1 MSSSSNQIA
10 QTYVALVKE
19 QKHLELIE
27 SLYSDDAVSIEPFAR
42 PGAGRTTE
50 GKAAILGKSQAFDA
64 VFKVESQKI
73 SDPWPHGDD
82 KFAVHMTFEMTH
94 IESGNTRSMD
104 EIAVMTIRDGKIS
117 SEEFFYSE

>member
-10 QTYVALVKE
+10 QAYVALVREK
-19 QKHLELIE
+19 KHLELIE
-27 SLYSDDAVSIEPFAR
+27 SLYSDDAVSIEPFAM

-50 GKAAILGKSQAFDA
+50 GKAELLGKSQAFDTI
-64 VFKVESQKI
+64 FRVESQKI
-73 SDPWPHGDD
+73 SDPWPHGYD

-94 IESGNTRSMD
+94 IESGSTRSMD
-104 EIAVMTIRDGKIS
+104 EIAVMTIRDGKIC